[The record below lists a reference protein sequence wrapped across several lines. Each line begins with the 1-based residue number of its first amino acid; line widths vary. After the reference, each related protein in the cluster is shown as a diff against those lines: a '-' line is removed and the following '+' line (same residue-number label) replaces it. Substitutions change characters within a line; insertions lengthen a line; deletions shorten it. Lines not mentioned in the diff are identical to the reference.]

1 MILCLLKYGQIEKLD
16 WTLDW
21 TMDWTLD
28 WTLDSRMG
36 YKQLP
41 YSKNLCLDRLARG
54 VSEVHVPLPDPRS
67 SSWWP
72 GRWLRLHF
80 QAAIFSTTNLSSEP
94 TNPLHGQ
101 R

>member
-1 MILCLLKYGQIEKLD
+1 
-16 WTLDW
+16 
-21 TMDWTLD
+21 
-28 WTLDSRMG
+28 MG

-54 VSEVHVPLPDPRS
+54 INELHVPLPDPRS

-80 QAAIFSTTNLSSEP
+80 QAAIFSTTNLSSEDSEP